1 MTTALDAAEPLVL
14 PDAWEPPARPP
25 LPLVA
30 STVPMVGAVVL
41 WAVTGSMLTLW
52 LAALGPLIALAS
64 VLDHRRATRSGRR
77 RADSAAAGAR
87 RRVAAEIE
95 ARHARE
101 RAARWLRHP
110 DVAGAVTA
118 SDAVWRE
125 REVGGLVIGA
135 GEVASSIT
143 VAGGRGDQES
153 TSLRA
158 RASVLDGA
166 PVVVDPRDGV
176 VVVGQG
182 VAAAAVH
189 RALVLQLALTAAPGS
204 VRLVGPLRGG
214 DAWAAELPHR
224 LVAEGST
231 LALAATADAD
241 LVIARADS
249 SRARPARCAVVV
261 RVDAPGTAVVSQA
274 GIDRVVVPEAI
285 AMEQAVW
292 IARDLA
298 ARAERTLGV
307 TAAPPASLSL
317 SSLPATSRATQGRDA
332 LEVAFGIGD
341 DGPALV
347 DLVADGPHA
356 IVAGITGSGKSE
368 LLISWIVALCA
379 MHSTTQVT
387 FLLADFKGGS
397 AFEPLAGLPHV
408 VGVVTDLDGGGA
420 RRALES
426 LRAEIRRREGALA
439 DAGARDILDPRV
451 ELPRLVVV
459 VDEFAALLADHPEL
473 DVMFTDLAAR
483 GRALGI
489 HLVLGTQRVTGV
501 VRERLL
507 ANVPLRL
514 SLRVA
519 DPVDSRTVVG
529 SDAAARIP
537 GGVAGRGVALVRR
550 AGDAVPERVRVAR
563 ADADDIARVI
573 ERAAGQR
580 APRTWLPPLPRRVEL
595 PDLVRADDE
604 IALGLADEPERQRQV
619 TAGLTLA
626 DRGLAV
632 VGGAGSGLTTVI
644 DVISA
649 QADRLVRVP
658 ADLEQAWDAVCRAT
672 DVPVDRG
679 TVVAIDDLDALLAGF
694 PPEYAQELRERL
706 EHLARTAGATGS
718 LVVAS
723 ARRPS
728 GPVARVLDLLP
739 RRLLL
744 PLPSRTDHVAAGG
757 SSEHYLAGA
766 PPGRARLDGIA
777 VQVATAPRRP
787 VALAGPPSPWHPS
800 APLTGWVGRPG
811 PTSRA
816 ALAAWRTGGVR
827 VVSLDE
833 YVADPTVTADGRV
846 LVHGDADDWQ
856 RHWRVL
862 ASLRGDHHLAI
873 DAACA
878 AEYRVLT
885 ASRAL
890 PPFCHPGRGR
900 AWLIDAGA
908 DAVRVVLPQPD
919 VGSEDVT
926 ESS

>member
-30 STVPMVGAVVL
+30 SVVPMIGAVAL
-41 WAVTGSMLTLW
+41 WAVTGSLLTLW
-52 LAALGPLIALAS
+52 LAALGPLIAIAS
-64 VLDHRRATRSGRR
+64 MLDHRRAARSGRR
-77 RADSAAAGAR
+77 RAEAAAAGTR

-95 ARHARE
+95 VRHARE
-101 RAARWLRHP
+101 REARWMRHP
-110 DVAGAVTA
+110 DVAGAVNA
-118 SDAVWRE
+118 GDAIWRA
-125 REVGGLVIGA
+125 RDAGVLVIGA
-135 GEVASSIT
+135 GEAPSGLSVT
-143 VAGGRGDQES
+143 GGRGDPES
-153 TSLRA
+153 SSLRT
-158 RASVLDGA
+158 RASVLAGA
-166 PVVVDPRDGV
+166 PVIVDPRDGI
-176 VVVGQG
+176 VVVGDG

-189 RALVLQLALTAAPGS
+189 RALVLQAALTVPPGTL
-204 VRLVGPLRGG
+204 RLVGPLRGG

-224 LVAEGST
+224 LVTEGAT
-231 LALAATADAD
+231 LALATTADAD

-249 SRARPARCAVVV
+249 SGTRPTRCAVVV
-261 RVDAPGTAVVSQA
+261 RVDAPGRAVVSHH
-274 GIDRVVVPEAI
+274 GTDRVVAPEAV
-285 AMEQAVW
+285 ALEQAER
-292 IARDLA
+292 IARGLA
-298 ARAERTLGV
+298 SRAEVVLGV
-307 TAAPPASLSL
+307 SAAPPPALAL
-317 SSLPATSRATQGRDA
+317 SSLSGAGAAQGRHA
-332 LEVAFGIGD
+332 LEAVFGVGE

-368 LLISWIVALCA
+368 LLISWIVALCTT
-379 MHSTTQVT
+379 HSTAQVT

-426 LRAEIRRREGALA
+426 LRAEVRRRESALA

-473 DVMFTDLAAR
+473 DAMFADLAAR

-489 HLVLGTQRVTGV
+489 HLVLGTQRVTGI

-529 SDAAARIP
+529 TDAAARIP

-550 AGDAVPERVRVAR
+550 AGDAAPERVRIAR
-563 ADADDIARVI
+563 ADSDDIARVA
-573 ERAAGQR
+573 ERAAGQH
-580 APRTWLPPLPRRVEL
+580 APRTWLPPLPRRIEL
-595 PDLVRADDE
+595 SDLVRPDGA
-604 IALGLADEPERQRQV
+604 IALGLADEPDRQRQG
-619 TAGLTLA
+619 TAGLALA

-632 VGGAGSGLTTVI
+632 IGGAGSGLTTVI
-644 DVISA
+644 DLVSA

-658 ADLEQAWDAVCRAT
+658 ADLEQAWDAVCLAT
-672 DVPVDRG
+672 DAPVERG
-679 TVVAIDDLDALLAGF
+679 TVVAIDDVDALLAGL
-694 PPEYAQELRERL
+694 PPEYAQEMLERI

-723 ARRPS
+723 ARRAS
-728 GPVARVLDLLP
+728 GAAARVLDLLP
-739 RRLLL
+739 RRMLL

-757 SSEHYLAGA
+757 VADHFTAGA
-766 PPGRARLDGIA
+766 PAGRARLDGTA
-777 VQVATAPRRP
+777 VQVALPPPR
-787 VALAGPPSPWHPS
+787 VAGVVEQPPPWHPG

-811 PTSRA
+811 PSSRA
-816 ALAAWRTGGVR
+816 ALEAWRERELR

-833 YVADPTVTADGRV
+833 YVADPAVTADGRV
-846 LVHGDADDWQ
+846 LVHGAPDDWQ

-862 ASLRGDHHLAI
+862 ASLRGDHQLAI
-873 DAACA
+873 DAGCA

-885 ASRAL
+885 GSRSL

-908 DAVRVVLPQPD
+908 EAVRIVLPRSD
-919 VGSEDVT
+919 THSERVT